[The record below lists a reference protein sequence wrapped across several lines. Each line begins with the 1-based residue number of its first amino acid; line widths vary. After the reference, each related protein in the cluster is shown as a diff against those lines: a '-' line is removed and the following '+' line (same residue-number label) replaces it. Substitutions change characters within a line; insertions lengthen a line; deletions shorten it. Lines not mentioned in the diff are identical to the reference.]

1 MPHRAHPRPH
11 GRLFGPTAKTNDR
24 IRRGRGR
31 RASHPL
37 PGVEESPAAQPR
49 RPRPLR
55 DARPAVTPSAEGRR
69 PGAVTA
75 APRRPADPRPR
86 GNRRCPPNPGRPPTQ
101 RGERAPPPRGEEK
114 RAARPRRGTPHL
126 PLPLTLRRSPPSAQD
141 GGCRPPPSLS
151 APPITAEPP
160 PRMPRPRPAGS
171 AHASRVE
178 AGFGGWGAGR
188 AEPRGACWEL

>member
-37 PGVEESPAAQPR
+37 PGVEESPAAQPH

-141 GGCRPPPSLS
+141 GGCRPPPFPQRPPYHCRAAAAH
-151 APPITAEPP
+151 APPA
-160 PRMPRPRPAGS
+160 PRWQCACVKS
-171 AHASRVE
+171 
-178 AGFGGWGAGR
+178 GGGVWRLGR
-188 AEPRGACWEL
+188 GKG

>member
-86 GNRRCPPNPGRPPTQ
+86 ALREP
-101 RGERAPPPRGEEK
+101 
-114 RAARPRRGTPHL
+114 
-126 PLPLTLRRSPPSAQD
+126 PLP
-141 GGCRPPPSLS
+141 
-151 APPITAEPP
+151 AE
-160 PRMPRPRPAGS
+160 PRPASNPTRGES
-171 AHASRVE
+171 PTAARGGKTGRSAPARNTSPTAAADPPPLAAQRPRWRLPPPPFPQRPPYHCRAAAAHAPPAPRWQCACVKS
-178 AGFGGWGAGR
+178 GGGVWRLGR
-188 AEPRGACWEL
+188 GKG